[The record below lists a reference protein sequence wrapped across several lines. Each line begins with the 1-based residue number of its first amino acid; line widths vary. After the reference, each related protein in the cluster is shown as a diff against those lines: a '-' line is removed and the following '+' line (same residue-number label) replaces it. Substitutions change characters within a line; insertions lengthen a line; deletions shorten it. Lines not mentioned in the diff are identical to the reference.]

1 MKKSELL
8 ELLDELERISYYSN
22 HANFKLISMLLK
34 NYDRDAKE
42 LEVLTKE
49 IARQIIDVFIDCYK
63 ANDLINW
70 LYKRNWNPFYNIHN
84 SKIVKYSELRG
95 DELLKILKNGD
106 YLYNDEEEGI
116 LILSW

>member
-1 MKKSELL
+1 MKKSELW
-8 ELLDELERISYYSN
+8 ELLDELKAITYYAN
-22 HANFKLISMLLK
+22 HSNFKLINKLLK
-34 NYDRDAKE
+34 AYDANAKE

-49 IARQIIDVFIDCYK
+49 IARQIIDVFVDCYK
-63 ANDLINW
+63 PGDLINW
-70 LYKRNWNPFYNIHN
+70 LDKRNWNPFYNIHN

-106 YLYNDEEEGI
+106 YLFNDEENEI